1 MSIGGI
7 VALALLVA
15 VVVIGMKVRGNTQKI
30 KDLDEILKSRKQPSK
45 PGK

>member
-7 VALALLVA
+7 LVIALVVA

-30 KDLDEILKSRKQPSK
+30 KDLDEILSK
-45 PGK
+45 K